1 MCLCVLSIFLAFC
14 HSFLPLQNVELYNI
28 DINEMLS
35 AMPPEDRK
43 TLIVMGIP
51 YRKNED
57 CRTIAKT
64 LFEEG
69 LQIPNV
75 KIISVKRVQFF
86 NGIPGVLQLKLE
98 SVDDKLKALEQSK
111 HLRNYKGLGR
121 KVSVKSLTA
130 LEHST
135 SFDESCF

>member
-1 MCLCVLSIFLAFC
+1 
-14 HSFLPLQNVELYNI
+14 
-28 DINEMLS
+28 MLS
-35 AMPPEDRK
+35 AVPPEDRK
-43 TLIVMGIP
+43 TLIVIGIP

-57 CRTIAKT
+57 CRTIAET

-75 KIISVKRVQFF
+75 KIMSVKRVHLF

-98 SVDDKLKALEQSK
+98 SIDDKLKALERSK

-121 KVSVKSLTA
+121 KVSVRSLMSF
-130 LEHST
+130 EHST
-135 SFDESCF
+135 SFDESSFWG

>member
-1 MCLCVLSIFLAFC
+1 MCVLSIFLAFC
-14 HSFLPLQNVELYNI
+14 HLFLPLQNIELCNI
-28 DINEMLS
+28 VVNEMLS
-35 AMPPEDRK
+35 AVPPEDRK

-51 YRKNED
+51 YKKNED

-75 KIISVKRVQFF
+75 KIMSVKRVRLF

-98 SVDDKLKALEQSK
+98 SIDDKLKAVEQSK

-121 KVSVKSLTA
+121 KVSVRSLIS

-135 SFDESCF
+135 SFDESCL